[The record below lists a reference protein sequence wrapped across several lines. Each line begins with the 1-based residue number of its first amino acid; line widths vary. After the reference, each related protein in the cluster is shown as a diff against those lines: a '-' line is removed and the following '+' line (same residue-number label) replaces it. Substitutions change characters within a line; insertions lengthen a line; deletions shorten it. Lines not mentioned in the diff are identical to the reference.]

1 RRLACGPAGRQRRVR
16 GTVRARLPHLRDRT
30 QRRADACRSPAAAGK
45 RRDIRTTCG
54 YRRTAEDYRAARQ
67 EGPRRMTISTHVLDA
82 SLGAPAAGVSVTLS
96 RLAGGW
102 LDVESGVTDP
112 DGRHRFVADTLAGT
126 YCLTFGTGP
135 YFAARAVPTFYPEV
149 AI

>member
-1 RRLACGPAGRQRRVR
+1 
-16 GTVRARLPHLRDRT
+16 
-30 QRRADACRSPAAAGK
+30 
-45 RRDIRTTCG
+45 
-54 YRRTAEDYRAARQ
+54 
-67 EGPRRMTISTHVLDA
+67 MTISTHVLDA

-112 DGRHRFVADTLAGT
+112 DGRHRFGADTPAGT
-126 YCLTFGTGP
+126 YCLTFVTGS

-149 AI
+149 AITFTIPEPDAAAGSAGHFHVPLLLSPFAYSTYRGS